1 VFDGHGG
8 AFTSKFAATEFISI
22 FKKSEAWIQQQLTE
36 EFLSAAL
43 MDTMLQLDLDLSQ
56 VPAMR
61 WMGSDTEDKS
71 GSTAVV
77 AVVTPTHMLVANCGD
92 CRALL
97 IKSTS
102 EGEGHRDRERE
113 IWTVYVFFC
122 FFLIASIHHVFIH
135 LESYYTHIYC
145 VQSGWSSVAMS
156 TDHKPNLDQERARI
170 EAAGNTVQ
178 MTSMKLFPHC
188 NRCLLYTYTILMYNC
203 MIGGAGGRFLACERQ
218 SRCVTCT
225 RRLRL

>member
-1 VFDGHGG
+1 VFDGHAG

-77 AVVTPTHMLVANCGD
+77 AVVTPTHLLVANCGD

-102 EGEGHRDRERE
+102 EGQRERDMDSLC
-113 IWTVYVFFC
+113 FFV
-122 FFLIASIHHVFIH
+122 FFLIASIHHVFMIYI
-135 LESYYTHIYC
+135 LSYIMHIYIVTNQAGPALLC
-145 VQSGWSSVAMS
+145 
-156 TDHKPNLDQERARI
+156 PRI
-170 EAAGNTVQ
+170 ISQ
-178 MTSMKLFPHC
+178 
-188 NRCLLYTYTILMYNC
+188 I
-203 MIGGAGGRFLACERQ
+203 
-218 SRCVTCT
+218 
-225 RRLRL
+225 